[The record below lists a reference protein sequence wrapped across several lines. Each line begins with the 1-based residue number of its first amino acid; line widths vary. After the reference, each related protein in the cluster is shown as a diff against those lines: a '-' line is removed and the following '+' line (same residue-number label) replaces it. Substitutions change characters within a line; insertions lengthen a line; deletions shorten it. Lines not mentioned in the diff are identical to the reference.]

1 MGTYSLWNSLR
12 YGASL
17 PMVLASG
24 VTPSR
29 SSEPFLRAVATTK
42 EPMLNRPKSQY
53 PTYLAVLMNTIK
65 IIQPLTCKSMTKI
78 RAVSMWQNLQ
88 TSVET
93 CKSAKLLKLQT
104 FESRVDLSLFVA
116 GILYC

>member
-1 MGTYSLWNSLR
+1 
-12 YGASL
+12 
-17 PMVLASG
+17 
-24 VTPSR
+24 
-29 SSEPFLRAVATTK
+29 
-42 EPMLNRPKSQY
+42 
-53 PTYLAVLMNTIK
+53 
-65 IIQPLTCKSMTKI
+65 MTKI